1 MLDTGHWPEAGHLLA
16 HCPTS
21 QAEHCTRGAYPTM
34 GWKERI
40 MRFLPPRLLISAR
53 PQWSQAQGL
62 TKKQPPWGQET
73 GPTVPRGPHQGQTPR
88 TSGAPP
94 PAEQTRPEAPN
105 PPCRLQ
111 ARRRGDQ
118 PHGKG
123 SRKGHGEGQGKA
135 KPLGETT
142 RQAGGCAPTDSVPGK
157 GHFQVCYPLP
167 ASSPAQPLCGL
178 LPRCSDENPHWWDP
192 SARCPSTA
200 WHCPGTASVATY
212 VLNR

>member
-1 MLDTGHWPEAGHLLA
+1 MPDTGHWPEAGHLLA

-34 GWKERI
+34 GWKDRI

-88 TSGAPP
+88 TSVAPP

-105 PPCRLQ
+105 PPCWLQ
-111 ARRRGDQ
+111 AG
-118 PHGKG
+118 
-123 SRKGHGEGQGKA
+123 GEGTSRTGKA
-135 KPLGETT
+135 PGRDTGRGRAKLNPWGRQPG

-157 GHFQVCYPLP
+157 SPFRCVTHFQPLP
-167 ASSPAQPLCGL
+167 PRSLSADYCPAAQTRTRVGGTCRPGVPAQP
-178 LPRCSDENPHWWDP
+178 
-192 SARCPSTA
+192 
-200 WHCPGTASVATY
+200 GTALARQVWLRMS
-212 VLNR
+212 